1 MRVTRL
7 QNTKK
12 KKKYIYIYIFIIIN
26 KESVTEIRIGIY
38 LKVYECVYH
47 ENNLF

>member
-12 KKKYIYIYIFIIIN
+12 KKIYIYIYIIIIN

>member
-12 KKKYIYIYIFIIIN
+12 IYIYIIN